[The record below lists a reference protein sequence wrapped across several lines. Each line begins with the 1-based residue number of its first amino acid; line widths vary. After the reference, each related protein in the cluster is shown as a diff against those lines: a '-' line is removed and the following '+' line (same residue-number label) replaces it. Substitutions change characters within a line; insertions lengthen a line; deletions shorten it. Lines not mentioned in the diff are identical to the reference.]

1 MNNNFDNSEIYD
13 EYDTP
18 EIIEGANII
27 RLGQS
32 LLQLKNAM
40 ESAENRT
47 RESIT
52 NADALDRAKIVTEMQ
67 SLLINIKAM
76 REKLKNPQIQEW
88 MAAEEEI
95 PF

>member
-1 MNNNFDNSEIYD
+1 MND
-13 EYDTP
+13 EFDTP
-18 EIIEGANII
+18 EINEGAKII
-27 RLGQS
+27 ALGQS
-32 LLQLKNAM
+32 LIQLKNAM
-40 ESAENRT
+40 EHAEIRAS
-47 RESIT
+47 ESIT
-52 NADALDRAKIVTEMQ
+52 NAEALDRAEIVAEMQ

>member
-1 MNNNFDNSEIYD
+1 MNDDLELS
-13 EYDTP
+13 P
-18 EIIEGANII
+18 EIIEGAKII

-32 LLQLKNAM
+32 LIQLKNAM

-52 NADALDRAKIVTEMQ
+52 NAEALDRTEIVTEMQ
-67 SLLINIKAM
+67 SLLINIKAI
-76 REKLKNPQIQEW
+76 REKLKNPHIQEW
-88 MAAEEEI
+88 TAAEEEI